1 MAEKE
6 ASENDAAAAI
16 DFLPLEM
23 EVDREIDSV
32 FVPTVKKAQRATEEP
47 KAAGQTRNSPES
59 RPGPG
64 IQESAAITG
73 AGFDLDALQVEI
85 DKEIDSI
92 FVSAVKPERKEG
104 PVNAGHHEQPKSVQ
118 GRSPEMD
125 EQNLRGAR
133 KAEGPS
139 TEESKAAGQT
149 RNSSESG
156 RGVQES
162 AGITGAGFDLDALQ
176 VEIDKEIDSIFVSAV
191 KPERKEGPV
200 HAGNHE
206 QPKSVQG
213 RSPEMD
219 EQNLQGARKAEGP
232 STEESKAAGQTR
244 NSSESGRG
252 AQESAGITG
261 AGFNLDAFQVEIDK
275 EIDGLFVPAVK
286 PQRNE
291 EPVQIGH
298 HEQTKSVQDKSPVTE
313 EQSLRGARKAEG
325 PSTQESK
332 AAGQTINFFEST
344 PGPGIQE
351 SAASTGAG
359 FNLDAFQVEIDKEID
374 GLFVPAVKPE
384 RNEGPV
390 QTGHHEQTKSVQD
403 KSPVTEEQSLRG
415 ARKAEGPSTEESKA
429 AGQTINFFESTP
441 GPGIQESAASTGAG
455 FNLDSLQVEIDKEID
470 SLFVP
475 AVEPE
480 RNEGTVQTADHEQ
493 PKSVQDKSPK
503 MDEQD
508 LRDTRKAGGPSL
520 EPSHGA
526 ALRAKY
532 DESPPDN
539 AFDSER
545 YHSHELSKLIETFN
559 AAYLSLDWEFSRE
572 NILKL
577 LAALHQLEPF
587 ASRYADAGS
596 VLRILNVILKRL
608 ADKPHAINSRL
619 VKLIR
624 DSQGLLAHML
634 LVEGEIGPD
643 EKQRLKDLIESFHEL
658 RQKALA
664 AKAKAARPRA
674 GDTAQFLLPS
684 QEPQPPAE
692 ARPERILPEPDT
704 DSLQEFLELV
714 EKTYSLSENLEVIGT
729 QIARLRQIE
738 AMLSKTPALV
748 PVAQRLNGIGRALED
763 QVDTVRNKRG
773 ALIDRIS
780 RIKKSETG
788 WAHGE
793 IKTQKGEGAEY
804 LEAQAAAGSQLA
816 ERMMLHLIAL
826 DGQTLALP
834 ASCVLRVAQSS
845 TKKGLRILERG
856 YATLANF
863 KPCLRGIKSEV
874 LGNWTELPSKILRSY
889 RFELVALDSF
899 NQAGAAGQIAVL
911 ASDGEKHAILFAE
924 SADFIADAGIGGG
937 PQAEGPREAVETLS
951 CLLAS
956 VFEPCSQ
963 TLPPDQLSSASSMA
977 GQYQRR

>member
-252 AQESAGITG
+252 AQESEGITG

-291 EPVQIGH
+291 EPVQI
-298 HEQTKSVQDKSPVTE
+298 
-313 EQSLRGARKAEG
+313 
-325 PSTQESK
+325 
-332 AAGQTINFFEST
+332 
-344 PGPGIQE
+344 
-351 SAASTGAG
+351 
-359 FNLDAFQVEIDKEID
+359 
-374 GLFVPAVKPE
+374 
-384 RNEGPV
+384 
-390 QTGHHEQTKSVQD
+390 GHHEQTKSVQD

>member
-252 AQESAGITG
+252 AQESAGI
-261 AGFNLDAFQVEIDK
+261 
-275 EIDGLFVPAVK
+275 
-286 PQRNE
+286 
-291 EPVQIGH
+291 
-298 HEQTKSVQDKSPVTE
+298 
-313 EQSLRGARKAEG
+313 
-325 PSTQESK
+325 
-332 AAGQTINFFEST
+332 
-344 PGPGIQE
+344 
-351 SAASTGAG
+351 TGAG